1 LSRKTATAAL
11 KIGYWKFKFDPEA
24 RTMKQYFVVLALLLF
39 VVGLCASPAFAQD
52 TGSVKGICKDTEGKP
67 IVGATVEWEN
77 TETGRKYTLKTNSKG
92 EYFSLGIQLGHYKV
106 SLIGTDGKEIFHYN
120 GFAAS
125 SNENTL
131 DFDMKKEA
139 AAAGPGLT
147 PEQIKQQQEQA
158 AKVAKENTTIKGL
171 NEKLSAAKTAAD
183 GGDFDTAIAQL
194 TEATQ
199 MDATRDIVWGKLGE
213 YELASAPK
221 QTDSAEKTKRYEA
234 TVADFQKAV
243 ELKQKAID
251 ASPQKS
257 PDAIKQLASYYNNLG
272 KAEAQLG
279 KTDDAVKAYN
289 QAAQLDP
296 AGAGMYY
303 FNLGAIL
310 TNANTTNNSDMR
322 TAAAQAFDKA
332 IAADPARA
340 DAYYWKGTNLIG
352 AATLQGDK
360 MVAPPGTAEAFQ
372 KYLELAPTGP
382 HAEEAK
388 AMLQGLGST
397 VETSY
402 GTSKKKP
409 AATTKK

>member
-1 LSRKTATAAL
+1 MFA
-11 KIGYWKFKFDPEA
+11 PEA
-24 RTMKQYFVVLALLLF
+24 TTMKQYFVVLALLIF
-39 VVGLCASPAFAQD
+39 VTGLCASPAFAQD
-52 TGSVKGICKDTEGKP
+52 TGSVKGLCKDADGKP
-67 IVGATVEWEN
+67 IVGAVVEWQN
-77 TETGRKYTLKTNSKG
+77 TETGRKYDLKTNNKG

-106 SLIGTDGKEIFHYN
+106 TLFGTDGKEIFHYN

-125 SNENTL
+125 QDESTL

-139 AAAGPGLT
+139 AVAAQGTGMT

-158 AKVAKENTTIKGL
+158 AKVAKENTAIKGL
-171 NEKLSAAKTAAD
+171 NEKLAAAKTAAD
-183 GGDFDTAIAQL
+183 AGDFETAITQV

-199 MDATRDIVWGKLGE
+199 LDPTRDILWAKLGD
-213 YELASAPK
+213 YELASVAK
-221 QTDSAEKTKRYEA
+221 QTDAAEKTKRYQA
-234 TVADFQKAV
+234 TAEDYEKAV
-243 ELKQKAID
+243 DIKQKALD
-251 ASPQKS
+251 AATLKP
-257 PDAIKQLASYYNNLG
+257 PDAVKQLASYYNNLG

-279 KTDDAVKAYN
+279 KTDEAVKAYN

-310 TNANTTNNSDMR
+310 TNANTTNSADMR
-322 TAAAQAFDKA
+322 TAAVQAFDKA

-352 AATLQGDK
+352 EATLQGDK
-360 MVAPPGTAEAFQ
+360 MIAPPGTAEAFQ

-388 AMLQGLGST
+388 AMLEGLGST

-402 GTSKKKP
+402 GNGKKKP
-409 AATTKK
+409 ATTKK

>member
-1 LSRKTATAAL
+1 
-11 KIGYWKFKFDPEA
+11 
-24 RTMKQYFVVLALLLF
+24 MKQYFAVLALLML
-39 VVGLCASPAFAQD
+39 VAGLCASPAFAQD
-52 TGSVKGICKDTEGKP
+52 TGSVKGMCKDVDGKP
-67 IVGATVEWEN
+67 IVGATVEWVN
-77 TETGRKYTLKTNSKG
+77 LDNGRKYDIKTNSKG
-92 EYFSLGIQLGHYKV
+92 EYFSLGIGLGHYKV
-106 SLIGTDGKEIFHYN
+106 TLLGADGKEIFHYN

-125 SNENTL
+125 TDESTL

-139 AAAGPGLT
+139 AAAAQGSGLT
-147 PEQIKQQQEQA
+147 PEQLKQQQEQA
-158 AKVAKENTTIKGL
+158 ANVAKENMTIKSL
-171 NEKLSAAKTAAD
+171 NEKLAAAKTASDA
-183 GGDFDTAIAQL
+183 GDFDTAIAQMTDATKMDPNRDL
-194 TEATQ
+194 LWAKLGDYEAT
-199 MDATRDIVWGKLGE
+199 
-213 YELASAPK
+213 SAAK
-221 QTDSAEKTKRYEA
+221 QTDSAEKAKRYDA
-234 TVADFQKAV
+234 SVTDYQKAV
-243 ELKQKAID
+243 DLKQKAAD
-251 ASPQKS
+251 AAPQKT
-257 PDAIKQLASYYNNLG
+257 PDATKVLAQYYNNLG

-310 TNANTTNNSDMR
+310 TNANTTSNADMR
-322 TAAAQAFDKA
+322 KAAAQAFDKA

-360 MVAPPGTAEAFQ
+360 MVAPDGTAEAFQ

-388 AMLQGLGST
+388 AMLQGLGAT

-402 GTSKKKP
+402 GKKKTTT
-409 AATTKK
+409 TTKKQQ

>member
-1 LSRKTATAAL
+1 
-11 KIGYWKFKFDPEA
+11 
-24 RTMKQYFVVLALLLF
+24 MKQYFVLLALLML
-39 VVGLCASPAFAQD
+39 VAGLCASPAFAQD
-52 TGSVKGICKDTEGKP
+52 TGSVKGVCKDADGKP
-67 IVGATVEWEN
+67 IVGATVEWVNIEN
-77 TETGRKYTLKTNSKG
+77 GRKYDIKTNNKG
-92 EYFSLGIQLGHYKV
+92 EYFSLGIALGHYKV
-106 SLIGTDGKEIFHYN
+106 TLLGTDGKEIFHYN

-125 SNENTL
+125 SDESTL

-139 AAAGPGLT
+139 ANAAKGAGLT
-147 PEQIKQQQEQA
+147 PEQLKQQQEQA
-158 AKVAKENTTIKGL
+158 ANVAKENMTIKSL
-171 NEKLSAAKTAAD
+171 NEKLAAAKTASDA
-183 GGDFDTAIAQL
+183 GDFDTAIAQMTDATKMDPNRDL
-194 TEATQ
+194 LWAKLGDYEAT
-199 MDATRDIVWGKLGE
+199 
-213 YELASAPK
+213 SAAK
-221 QTDSAEKTKRYEA
+221 QTDSAEKAKRYDA
-234 TVADFQKAV
+234 SITDYQKAV
-243 ELKQKAID
+243 ELKQKAAD
-251 ASPQKS
+251 AAPQKT
-257 PDAIKQLASYYNNLG
+257 PDATKVLAQYYNNLG

-310 TNANTTNNSDMR
+310 TNANTTSNGEMR
-322 TAAAQAFDKA
+322 KAAADAFDKA

-388 AMLQGLGST
+388 AMLQGLGAT

-402 GTSKKKP
+402 GKKKTT
-409 AATTKK
+409 TTKKQQ

>member
-1 LSRKTATAAL
+1 LDFHSGHSRATRIQKVKL
-11 KIGYWKFKFDPEA
+11 DPEA
-24 RTMKQYFVVLALLLF
+24 MMMKQYFVVLTLLIL
-39 VVGLCASPAFAQD
+39 VAGLCASPAFAQD
-52 TGSVKGICKDTEGKP
+52 TGSVKGVCKDVDGKP
-67 IVGATVEWEN
+67 IVGATVEWVNIEN
-77 TETGRKYTLKTNSKG
+77 GRKYDIKTNNKG
-92 EYFSLGIQLGHYKV
+92 EYFSLGIALGHYKV
-106 SLIGTDGKEIFHYN
+106 TLLGTDGKEIWHYN
-120 GFAAS
+120 GFTAS
-125 SNENTL
+125 SDESTL

-139 AAAGPGLT
+139 ANAAKGTGLT
-147 PEQIKQQQEQA
+147 PEQLKQQQEQA
-158 AKVAKENTTIKGL
+158 ANVAKENMTIKTL
-171 NEKLSAAKTAAD
+171 NEKLAAAKTASDA
-183 GGDFDTAIAQL
+183 GDLDTAIAQL
-194 TEATQ
+194 TGATQ
-199 MDATRDIVWGKLGE
+199 MDATHDVVWGKLGE
-213 YELASAPK
+213 YEMASAPK

-234 TVADFQKAV
+234 TIVDFQKAA
-243 ELKQKAID
+243 ELKQKAMD
-251 ASPQKS
+251 ATPQK
-257 PDAIKQLASYYNNLG
+257 PPTPADIKQLASYYNNLG

-289 QAAQLDP
+289 QAAQVDP

-310 TNANTTNNSDMR
+310 TNANTTSNADMR
-322 TAAAQAFDKA
+322 KAAADAFDKA

-388 AMLQGLGST
+388 AMLQGIGAP

-402 GTSKKKP
+402 GNKKKG
-409 AATTKK
+409 TKN

>member
-1 LSRKTATAAL
+1 
-11 KIGYWKFKFDPEA
+11 
-24 RTMKQYFVVLALLLF
+24 MKQYFMVLALFMLL
-39 VVGLCASPAFAQD
+39 VGLCASPAFAQD
-52 TGSVKGICKDTEGKP
+52 TGSVKGVCKDADGKP
-67 IVGATVEWEN
+67 IVGAVVEWQN
-77 TETGRKYTLKTNSKG
+77 TETGRKYDIKTNSKG

-106 SLIGTDGKEIFHYN
+106 TLFGTDGKEIFHYN

-125 SNENTL
+125 SDESTL

-139 AAAGPGLT
+139 AAAAQGSGLT
-147 PEQIKQQQEQA
+147 PEQIKAQQEQA
-158 AKVAKENTTIKGL
+158 AKVAKENSTIKTL
-171 NEKLSAAKTAAD
+171 NEKLSAAKTASDA
-183 GGDFDTAIAQL
+183 GDYETAIAQV

-199 MDATRDIVWGKLGE
+199 MDPSRDVLWAKLGD
-213 YELASAPK
+213 YELGSASK
-221 QTDSAEKTKRYEA
+221 QTDTAEKTKRYEA
-234 TVADFQKAV
+234 AATDYRKAAEMRQKT
-243 ELKQKAID
+243 LD
-251 ASPQKS
+251 AAPSPKP
-257 PDAIKQLASYYNNLG
+257 PDSVKLLAQLYNNLG

-322 TAAAQAFDKA
+322 KAAVEAFDKA
-332 IAADPARA
+332 IVADPARA

-402 GTSKKKP
+402 GTAKKKP
-409 AATTKK
+409 ATTKK